1 MHMKH
6 FLSFVLLLFLFIA
19 AQAQERTITGVVTAS
34 EDKQPIPGVAV
45 TVKGTTVGIM
55 TGIDGTYS
63 IKVANEKAILQFS
76 YIGYQ
81 KQEIVVG
88 NITTIP
94 VELIADFT
102 KLDEV
107 VVVGYGV
114 QKKSLVT
121 GAIAKINSE
130 EIAKSNSLRA
140 SQALQGKTAG
150 VVVMNNSGQPGD
162 AVSVTIR
169 GIGTNGNSNPLY
181 IVDGLAL
188 DGGGLDFL
196 NPSDIESIEVLK
208 DAASAAIYGT
218 RASNGV
224 VLIST
229 KQGKT
234 GDKSSVSY
242 EGYYGIQNPARKLD
256 VTNSRD
262 FMMLM
267 NEAAANDNAVTA
279 PFSPIQ
285 MDTLSR
291 TNTDWQKE
299 MFNANAVKQSHII
312 TFQGGTDKS
321 TYFSTFSYFKQDGI
335 VAKGKS
341 NFERFSYRLNTSK
354 DFGIIKIGTNF
365 ALAAITSKGV
375 TTNDFYNGT
384 ALVQALN
391 MPEYIPVKMPDGS
404 WGTPAL
410 FNHPIQEISNPIALT
425 SSLNSITKTYKG
437 VGSAYAELDFGK
449 ITPALKGIMFKSQY
463 GAEYTTV
470 YNRTYTPIYK
480 LDAHYLNELN
490 NVTEA
495 IDIYQKYTITNTLNL
510 DKTIGD
516 HHINVVLG
524 QEAYKDTRDN
534 LNGSKNTVNF
544 DDLDHAYLDNATNVA
559 SAVAGGYLKEH
570 TLSSLFARAN
580 YDLKGKYM
588 LTGIIRYDGSSRFG
602 SQYKYG
608 TFSSVSAGWSVSKE
622 DFFKSLESTINNFKL
637 RASWGQNGQEPD
649 DNFQYAGIIST
660 NYNYYFG
667 ATKTQTIGSTLDYYP
682 NPYLQWSTS
691 QQTDLGAE
699 LAFFQNRI
707 TLNLDYYVKTN
718 KGLPLKVPPL
728 ALAGDPGPLS
738 NGSDVQNKGFEFEL
752 GFKQNVGE
760 LKIELT
766 ATGNINK
773 NKVVDIANPEK
784 IIKAGV
790 GGIGQADIIQSHVGG
805 SLVDYYGYKTDGLF
819 QNQAQIDAYVDKNG
833 KKIQPGAKPGD
844 VKFIDS
850 DGDGSL
856 SDGDRVALGSPIP
869 KFTGGLNL
877 NLTWKIIDFQMFWY
891 TSLGAK
897 NWEASYRY
905 DIGYA
910 NLRTAALGRWTGE
923 NTSNDY
929 PRMSLSDPNN
939 NWKTP
944 SDRNVKNANYT
955 RLKTLTVGITLPKSI
970 TDLVKIHKARLFIT
984 GENLITITPYD
995 GYEPEIGGD
1004 YAAKGIDHGN
1014 YPQARTVLGGLNITF

>member
-1 MHMKH
+1 MKH

-819 QNQAQIDAYVDKNG
+819 QNQAQINAYVDKNG

-995 GYEPEIGGD
+995 GYEPEIGGNYD
-1004 YAAKGIDHGN
+1004 ARGIDHGN

>member
-1 MHMKH
+1 MKH